1 MSNKLKTNLL
11 VESLT
16 ANFMESTSKIISNL
30 KQELTKSQLKD
41 TQSALV
47 YRPIEEK
54 LMKSAKINQ
63 KLLMSFLN
71 KYTRGLVEEST
82 ENNEYANFDLTNKF
96 LTALDS
102 AIESDKS
109 LFIIEKEVKTLEEAV
124 KNMKKIKEDLVKN
137 NFDTEMQELSDLM
150 ENFGCI

>member
-1 MSNKLKTNLL
+1 
-11 VESLT
+11 
-16 ANFMESTSKIISNL
+16 MESTSKIIPNL

-63 KLLMSFLN
+63 KLLMSFLI
-71 KYTRGLVEEST
+71 KYTMGLVEEST